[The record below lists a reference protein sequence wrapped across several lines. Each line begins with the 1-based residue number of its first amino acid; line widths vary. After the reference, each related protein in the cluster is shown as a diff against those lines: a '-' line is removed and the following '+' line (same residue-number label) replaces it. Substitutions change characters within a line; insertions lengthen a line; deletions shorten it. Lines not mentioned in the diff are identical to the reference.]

1 MIRNNNFKYY
11 VEKENFLNESEVNYI
26 KDRVFG
32 ESKNTINTNG
42 SRAQL
47 VGK

>member
-26 KDRVFG
+26 KENPSING
-32 ESKNTINTNG
+32 NTIKIN
-42 SRAQL
+42 SRQKKIL
-47 VGK
+47 